1 MKGGDKMKLSKLKI
15 DIAIANS
22 GYSMQE
28 LAKRAGVSRQRW
40 NVLTNQKETR
50 PVSAGKIARALGV
63 DVTELLED

>member
-1 MKGGDKMKLSKLKI
+1 MKLSRLKI

-22 GYSMQE
+22 GYNMQE

-40 NVLTNQKETR
+40 NVLTNQKEIR
-50 PVSAGKIARALGV
+50 PVCAGKIAKALGV

>member
-1 MKGGDKMKLSKLKI
+1 MKLSKLKI

-40 NVLTNQKETR
+40 NVLTNQKKYAQYVQER
-50 PVSAGKIARALGV
+50 LP
-63 DVTELLED
+63 EL

>member
-1 MKGGDKMKLSKLKI
+1 MKLSKLKI

-28 LAKRAGVSRQRW
+28 LAKRAGISRQRW
-40 NVLTNQKETR
+40 NVLTNQREIL
-50 PVSAGKIARALGV
+50 PVCAGKIAKALNV

>member
-1 MKGGDKMKLSKLKI
+1 
-15 DIAIANS
+15 
-22 GYSMQE
+22 MQE